1 MHGKKED
8 CNCHDHRH
16 HHHRHGYSTI
26 VKKTSEKV
34 SIPQDLLEVAEIEEG
49 DFLQITVHK
58 VHKPSE
64 MKKHYYKHHQK

>member
-16 HHHRHGYSTI
+16 RHHRHGYSSI
-26 VKKTSEKV
+26 VKKTSENV

-49 DFLQITVHK
+49 DFLQITIRK
-58 VHKPSE
+58 VRKPSK
-64 MKKHYYKHHQK
+64 MKKHHHNHY